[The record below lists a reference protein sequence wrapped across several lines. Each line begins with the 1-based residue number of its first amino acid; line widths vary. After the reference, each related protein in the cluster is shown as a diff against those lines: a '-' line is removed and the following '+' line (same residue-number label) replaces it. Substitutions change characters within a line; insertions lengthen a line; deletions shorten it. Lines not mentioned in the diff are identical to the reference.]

1 MASTDFSINRQNDAE
16 ALRYRAAADRHY
28 AKVAL
33 ARRIE
38 GVIVVGSI
46 ALGFFSA
53 GSATLQLVPALW
65 ALAFAVAES
74 SLIYHVVLTN
84 RHAGAQLADC
94 FDRYLFSEVPN
105 LHLPFP
111 DSLDALTVDSG
122 RHVGLGDLVDRLS
135 NWYDRRL
142 GAFPREI
149 AHLAA
154 LRINAFWDAALRG
167 SYIVGMCAIASVVA
181 IAALFIFSRNGVT
194 TERLIINVLIPFSP
208 AILWFARELVEQ
220 IDARA
225 RKRDLEQCID
235 VLWDASN
242 GIGVN
247 RSIAAE
253 VDYLQTLLFAYRR
266 TDGSVP
272 SWLYRTARMRLHRDI
287 TLLMARLV
295 QQRRLHT

>member
-28 AKVAL
+28 AKVAF
-33 ARRIE
+33 ARRLE
-38 GVIVVGSI
+38 ALIVVGSI
-46 ALGFFSA
+46 ALGFLSA
-53 GSATLQLVPALW
+53 GSQSLQFVPALW
-65 ALAFAVAES
+65 ALAFAVVES
-74 SLIYHVVLTN
+74 SLIYHIVLTN

-94 FDRYLFSEVPN
+94 FDRYLFSEIPN

-111 DSLDALTVDSG
+111 ASLDAVAVESG
-122 RHVGLGDLVDRLS
+122 RQVGLGDAVDRVS

-154 LRINAFWDAALRG
+154 LRINAFWDASLRG
-167 SYIVGMCAIASVVA
+167 SYIIVMCAIAGVIAVA
-181 IAALFIFSRNGVT
+181 SLFIFSRTGIT
-194 TERLIINVLIPFSP
+194 IERLIINVLIPFLP
-208 AILWFARELVEQ
+208 AILWFAREVVEQ

-235 VLWDASN
+235 VLWDATN

-272 SWLYRTARMRLHRDI
+272 SWLYRVARVRLHRDI

>member
-1 MASTDFSINRQNDAE
+1 MASSDFSINRQNDAE

-28 AKVAL
+28 AKVAI

-38 GVIVVGSI
+38 ALIVVGSI

-53 GSATLQLVPALW
+53 GSQSLQFVPALW
-65 ALAFAVAES
+65 ALAFAVVES
-74 SLIYHVVLTN
+74 SLIYHFVLTN

-105 LHLPFP
+105 LHFPFP
-111 DSLDALTVDSG
+111 DSLDAVDSG
-122 RHVGLGDLVDRLS
+122 RQVGLGDSVDRLS

-154 LRINAFWDAALRG
+154 LRINAFWDASLRG
-167 SYIVGMCAIASVVA
+167 SYIVCMCAIASVVA
-181 IAALFIFSRNGVT
+181 IAALFLFSRNAMT
-194 TERLIINVLIPFSP
+194 TERLVINVFIPFSP
-208 AILWFARELVEQ
+208 AILWFVRELVEQ
-220 IDARA
+220 VDARA

-235 VLWDASN
+235 VLWDATN
-242 GIGVN
+242 GIGAN

-272 SWLYRTARMRLHRDI
+272 SWFYRAARMRLHRDI

>member
-1 MASTDFSINRQNDAE
+1 MASSDFSINRQNDAE

-28 AKVAL
+28 AKVAI

-38 GVIVVGSI
+38 ALIVVGSI

-53 GSATLQLVPALW
+53 GSQSLQFVPALW
-65 ALAFAVAES
+65 ALAFAVVES
-74 SLIYHVVLTN
+74 SLIYHFVLTN

-111 DSLDALTVDSG
+111 DSLDAVDSG
-122 RHVGLGDLVDRLS
+122 RQVGLGDSVDRLS

-154 LRINAFWDAALRG
+154 LRINAFWDASLRG
-167 SYIVGMCAIASVVA
+167 SYIVCMCAIASVVA
-181 IAALFIFSRNGVT
+181 IAALFLFSRNAMT
-194 TERLIINVLIPFSP
+194 TERLVINVFIPFSP
-208 AILWFARELVEQ
+208 AILWFVRELVEQ
-220 IDARA
+220 VDARA

-235 VLWDASN
+235 VLWDATN
-242 GIGVN
+242 GIGAN

-272 SWLYRTARMRLHRDI
+272 SWFYRAARMRLHRDI

>member
-1 MASTDFSINRQNDAE
+1 MSTDFSINRQNDAE

-28 AKVAL
+28 ARVAIG
-33 ARRIE
+33 RRVE
-38 GVIVVGSI
+38 ALIVLGSI
-46 ALGFFSA
+46 ALGFFAASSSA
-53 GSATLQLVPALW
+53 LQVVPALW
-65 ALAFAVAES
+65 ALAFAVVES
-74 SLIYHVVLTN
+74 SLIYHFVLTN
-84 RHAGAQLADC
+84 RQAGAQLADC

-111 DSLDALTVDSG
+111 ASLDAVAADSG
-122 RHVGLGDLVDRLS
+122 RQVGMGDFVDRLS

-154 LRINAFWDAALRG
+154 LRINAFWDASLRG
-167 SYIVGMCAIASVVA
+167 SYIVGMCAIAGVVA
-181 IAALFIFSRNGVT
+181 IAALFLFSRNGIT
-194 TERLIINVLIPFSP
+194 PERFVINVLIPFLP
-208 AILWFARELVEQ
+208 ATLWFAREVVEQ

-225 RKRDLEQCID
+225 RRRDLEQCID
-235 VLWDASN
+235 VLWDATN
-242 GIGVN
+242 GIGVSG
-247 RSIAAE
+247 SIAAE
-253 VDYLQTLLFAYRR
+253 VNYLQTLLFAYRR

-272 SWLYRTARMRLHRDI
+272 SWLYRAARMRLHRDI

>member
-1 MASTDFSINRQNDAE
+1 
-16 ALRYRAAADRHY
+16 
-28 AKVAL
+28 
-33 ARRIE
+33 
-38 GVIVVGSI
+38 
-46 ALGFFSA
+46 
-53 GSATLQLVPALW
+53 
-65 ALAFAVAES
+65 
-74 SLIYHVVLTN
+74 VLTN

-111 DSLDALTVDSG
+111 DSLDAVDSG
-122 RHVGLGDLVDRLS
+122 RQVGLGDSVDRLS

-154 LRINAFWDAALRG
+154 LRINAFWDASLRG
-167 SYIVGMCAIASVVA
+167 SYIVCMCAIASVVA
-181 IAALFIFSRNGVT
+181 IAALFLFSRNAMT
-194 TERLIINVLIPFSP
+194 TERLVINVFIPFSP
-208 AILWFARELVEQ
+208 AILWFVRELVEQ
-220 IDARA
+220 VDARA

-235 VLWDASN
+235 VLWDATN
-242 GIGVN
+242 GIGAN

-272 SWLYRTARMRLHRDI
+272 SWFYRAARMRLHRDI